1 MSCPSGKRALP
12 LCKRRLSEK
21 SEKRGGGKKKRE
33 RERKVIWIGTF
44 AAPFV
49 LAHDIDGIRKW
60 LEYIS
65 AVVPAVQLKSEII
78 LGAEPAHTTFCSSLL
93 LL

>member
-1 MSCPSGKRALP
+1 LSCPSGKRALP
-12 LCKRRLSEK
+12 LCERRLEVRK
-21 SEKRGGGKKKRE
+21 ARRGKRE
-33 RERKVIWIGTF
+33 IIGLGDTF

-49 LAHDIDGIRKW
+49 LAHDVDGIRKW

-65 AVVPAVQLKSEII
+65 AIVPVVTIKNQIT
-78 LGAEPAHTTFCSSLL
+78 LGLGTRGADYATFCSSLL